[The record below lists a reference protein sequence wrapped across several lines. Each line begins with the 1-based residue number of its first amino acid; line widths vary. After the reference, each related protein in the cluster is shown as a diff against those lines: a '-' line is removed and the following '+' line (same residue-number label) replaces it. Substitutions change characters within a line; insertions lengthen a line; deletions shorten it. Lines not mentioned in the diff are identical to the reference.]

1 MKTNQYMNCQ
11 QPGELNPGQYLN
23 RLVAL
28 KKDLHGL
35 NRHPEII
42 LCNNELDVHVYQG
55 IGELAAAAG
64 EPLRVSPRDCRDY
77 PLELAFSYQGVR
89 FRELKSAAA
98 LKNLTFAK

>member
-1 MKTNQYMNCQ
+1 MKTKENKPYQK
-11 QPGELNPGQYLN
+11 PSELNPGQYLN
-23 RLVAL
+23 RLVTL

-55 IGELAAAAG
+55 IGDLAAAAG
-64 EPLRVSPRDCRDY
+64 QPLRVSPRDCRDY
-77 PLELAFSYQGVR
+77 PLELVFFYQGVR
-89 FRELKSAAA
+89 FCELKSAAA